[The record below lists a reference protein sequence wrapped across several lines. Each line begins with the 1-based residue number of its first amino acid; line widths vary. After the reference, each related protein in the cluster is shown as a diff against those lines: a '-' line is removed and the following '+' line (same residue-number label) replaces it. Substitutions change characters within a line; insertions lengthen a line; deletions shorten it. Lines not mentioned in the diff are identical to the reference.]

1 MTDNDNNIR
10 FVARHY
16 CKGLFSAD
24 AAWRRLGIAPSMSI
38 WRRYRVAAVL
48 AGAIA
53 LSAAAAIIYHQYD
66 VRAEIESETLTLSP
80 METVKV
86 VDFENAPLPV
96 VVERIREVYGVEVD
110 GLPENADD
118 YVLSLHYEG
127 TPVDLVDTI
136 NDLLSTEMTVK

>member
-10 FVARHY
+10 FVVRHY
-16 CKGLFSAD
+16 RKGLFSAD

-66 VRAEIESETLTLSP
+66 VQPDCDYETISLSQK
-80 METVKV
+80 ETKM
-86 VDFENAPLPV
+86 VD
-96 VVERIREVYGVEVD
+96 Y
-110 GLPENADD
+110 
-118 YVLSLHYEG
+118 
-127 TPVDLVDTI
+127 
-136 NDLLSTEMTVK
+136 